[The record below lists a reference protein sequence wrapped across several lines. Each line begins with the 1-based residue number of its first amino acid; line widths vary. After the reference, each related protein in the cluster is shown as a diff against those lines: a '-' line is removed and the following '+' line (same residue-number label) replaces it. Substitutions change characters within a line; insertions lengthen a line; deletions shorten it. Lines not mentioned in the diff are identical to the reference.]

1 MFLIMFIYLC
11 NFTGVFGITL
21 QPSPTA
27 NIQRFSSM
35 VLNCSLEKSWTT
47 VAFHLGTLNIAFF
60 FNKRTEACRNYAE
73 PTPGLYQWYCDYNAN
88 TFYLTINN
96 VTDTY
101 NGKFIECMCTE
112 ENDVG
117 RARTTIN
124 VQCKLIFSTDYK
136 AVV

>member
-21 QPSPTA
+21 QQSPTA

-73 PTPGLYQWYCDYNAN
+73 PTPGLYQTYCDYNSR

-101 NGKFIECMCTE
+101 NGKFIECMCTG

-124 VQCKLIFSTDYK
+124 VQCKLIFSPNYK